1 MSIEIVK
8 NIEEKILSL
17 NTTDLIKYIL
27 ENHNNVA
34 LSSSLGSEDQVLTD
48 MMFKVNK
55 NSLILDLEFKLIFF
69 IFVCSSKYEKSLVGT
84 NERVQ

>member
-48 MMFKVNK
+48 MIFKVNK
-55 NSLILDLEFKLIFF
+55 NSK
-69 IFVCSSKYEKSLVGT
+69 
-84 NERVQ
+84 

>member
-48 MMFKVNK
+48 MIFKVNK
-55 NSLILDLEFKLIFF
+55 NSRVSFGCNKFKIWCKNRSFF
-69 IFVCSSKYEKSLVGT
+69 PKI
-84 NERVQ
+84 

>member
-48 MMFKVNK
+48 MIFKVNK
-55 NSLILDLEFKLIFF
+55 NSRVFTLDTGRLHSET
-69 IFVCSSKYEKSLVGT
+69 Y
-84 NERVQ
+84 

>member
-27 ENHNNVA
+27 ENYKNVA
-34 LSSSLGSEDQVLTD
+34 LSSSLGAEDQVLTD
-48 MMFKVNK
+48 MIFKVNK
-55 NSLILDLEFKLIFF
+55 NSRSILLLILEDYIAKLIKFWMQQ
-69 IFVCSSKYEKSLVGT
+69 I
-84 NERVQ
+84 

>member
-34 LSSSLGSEDQVLTD
+34 LSSSLG
-48 MMFKVNK
+48 
-55 NSLILDLEFKLIFF
+55 
-69 IFVCSSKYEKSLVGT
+69 
-84 NERVQ
+84 

>member
-55 NSLILDLEFKLIFF
+55 NSRVFTLDTGRLHSET
-69 IFVCSSKYEKSLVGT
+69 Y
-84 NERVQ
+84 

>member
-27 ENHNNVA
+27 ENY
-34 LSSSLGSEDQVLTD
+34 
-48 MMFKVNK
+48 K
-55 NSLILDLEFKLIFF
+55 NDFILF
-69 IFVCSSKYEKSLVGT
+69 S
-84 NERVQ
+84 

>member
-27 ENHNNVA
+27 EN
-34 LSSSLGSEDQVLTD
+34 
-48 MMFKVNK
+48 
-55 NSLILDLEFKLIFF
+55 
-69 IFVCSSKYEKSLVGT
+69 Y
-84 NERVQ
+84 